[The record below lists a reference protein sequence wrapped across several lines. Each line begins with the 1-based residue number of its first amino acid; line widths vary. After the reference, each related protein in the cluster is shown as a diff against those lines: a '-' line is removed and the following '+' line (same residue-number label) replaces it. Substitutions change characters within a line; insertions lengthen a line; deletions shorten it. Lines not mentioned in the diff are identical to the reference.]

1 MPDVSFKSESEL
13 DQNTSEASALLKQ
26 SVFEGMDL

>member
-13 DQNTSEASALLKQ
+13 DQNNYEASALLKQ
-26 SVFEGMDL
+26 SAFEGMDL